1 MSLNSN
7 KFAIFFE
14 SLQPWTFP
22 ASILSFLLGTAL
34 AWKNDS
40 KFLLLNFFLTALV
53 ILFTHAAGNFVN
65 SFYEAQNR
73 RFFISP
79 ATRRV
84 TLELSAQWAIWS
96 YVLATA
102 AFGCLAVASK
112 VELRQEFGLYATGF
126 LASLLHGGGLKN
138 IVLGE
143 VLACGVFGPL
153 SILFA
158 YIEQVGSTDH
168 QLSYLW
174 IAVYSLPFV
183 LFTEAIFHSQN
194 TRDLNSD
201 RKAGHRTLAIL
212 VGPQSSCYL
221 HTLLLL
227 FPYVV
232 TGLLASSTSL
242 YFSIPVITIPFAL
255 NLSVAC
261 FEGDHLTLPQNIVL
275 LDSAFGILY
284 VISVFL
290 K

>member
-1 MSLNSN
+1 MPLNSN
-7 KFAIFFE
+7 RFTIFLK

-34 AWKNDS
+34 AWKKDG

-53 ILFTHAAGNFVN
+53 IFFTHAAGNFVN

-84 TLELSAQWAIWS
+84 TVELSAQWAIWS

-102 AFGCLAVASK
+102 AFGCLTVAS
-112 VELRQEFGLYATGF
+112 EAEFRQEFGLYATGF

-143 VLACGVFGPL
+143 VLACGIFGPL

-168 QLSYLW
+168 ELTYLW

-183 LFTEAIFHSQN
+183 LFTEAIFHRCETTCRFVYFYLMGEHNFPFVYCLSNRKLSQ
-194 TRDLNSD
+194 
-201 RKAGHRTLAIL
+201 KW
-212 VGPQSSCYL
+212 
-221 HTLLLL
+221 
-227 FPYVV
+227 
-232 TGLLASSTSL
+232 
-242 YFSIPVITIPFAL
+242 
-255 NLSVAC
+255 
-261 FEGDHLTLPQNIVL
+261 
-275 LDSAFGILY
+275 
-284 VISVFL
+284 
-290 K
+290 

>member
-34 AWKNDS
+34 AWKNDG

-153 SILFA
+153 SIL
-158 YIEQVGSTDH
+158 
-168 QLSYLW
+168 LSL
-174 IAVYSLPFV
+174 IH
-183 LFTEAIFHSQN
+183 I
-194 TRDLNSD
+194 
-201 RKAGHRTLAIL
+201 
-212 VGPQSSCYL
+212 
-221 HTLLLL
+221 
-227 FPYVV
+227 
-232 TGLLASSTSL
+232 
-242 YFSIPVITIPFAL
+242 
-255 NLSVAC
+255 
-261 FEGDHLTLPQNIVL
+261 
-275 LDSAFGILY
+275 
-284 VISVFL
+284 
-290 K
+290 